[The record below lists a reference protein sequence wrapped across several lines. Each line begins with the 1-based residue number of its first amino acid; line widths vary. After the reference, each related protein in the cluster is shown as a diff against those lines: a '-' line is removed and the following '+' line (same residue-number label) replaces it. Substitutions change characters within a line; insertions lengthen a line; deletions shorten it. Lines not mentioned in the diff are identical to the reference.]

1 MPPPRN
7 RPARRGAP
15 GEPSRG
21 RPALPASQYRWPC
34 PHCACQRNLQVLG
47 REVCS
52 NCLHI
57 HTNPDPAR
65 KGDGPC

>member
-1 MPPPRN
+1 MSRPPPRKRPTR
-7 RPARRGAP
+7 RPAAAQRLETSAAAY
-15 GEPSRG
+15 S
-21 RPALPASQYRWPC
+21 WPC

-57 HTNPDPAR
+57 HPNPEKKEVP
-65 KGDGPC
+65 